1 MLKNKLQQAIL
12 KTWSERGSD
21 HFHLEVGLSGGV
33 DSVVLLHVLMQLQPR
48 LGYKLT
54 AVHVN
59 HQLQAPAVEWAV
71 FCQDLCH
78 AWQVPLRVE
87 TVDVV
92 QKQRLGIE
100 AAARAARYQ
109 VYAKSVAHAVVLA
122 HHADDQ
128 IETAF
133 LGWLRGGGIRAMAA
147 MPAWRSLNAQASG
160 PLIWRPLLTVS
171 KQDLLDYAQQWGLA
185 NVEDPSNSDET
196 YLRNWLRQQILPNML
211 QQRPELSHKI
221 LAGVEQMQRELA
233 VLEEVQAQD
242 WAFVHKD
249 GVFQMAKCLELSP
262 ARREQQLLYFAKI
275 HQLSAWKK
283 AQIGHFLAE
292 IELRPASRHQ
302 IVLNQDVV
310 FVDRGRLYAW
320 GALERQ
326 AMAEI
331 QAWAA
336 TKTDTNPEIFA
347 NTLAMS
353 ECIVNTQIGHKW
365 RLVSLGLLK
374 AEMDA
379 MRYKAVSDRLKQAK
393 VPLLLMDLWPCWYG
407 IETGMVLAAQL
418 QDADLRLQH
427 PEAQHV
433 LAFLQQYTVVKNQ
446 HTEHRA

>member
-1 MLKNKLQQAIL
+1 M
-12 KTWSERGSD
+12 
-21 HFHLEVGLSGGV
+21 
-33 DSVVLLHVLMQLQPR
+33 
-48 LGYKLT
+48 
-54 AVHVN
+54 
-59 HQLQAPAVEWAV
+59 
-71 FCQDLCH
+71 
-78 AWQVPLRVE
+78 
-87 TVDVV
+87 
-92 QKQRLGIE
+92 
-100 AAARAARYQ
+100 
-109 VYAKSVAHAVVLA
+109 
-122 HHADDQ
+122 
-128 IETAF
+128 
-133 LGWLRGGGIRAMAA
+133 
-147 MPAWRSLNAQASG
+147 
-160 PLIWRPLLTVS
+160 
-171 KQDLLDYAQQWGLA
+171 
-185 NVEDPSNSDET
+185 
-196 YLRNWLRQQILPNML
+196 
-211 QQRPELSHKI
+211 
-221 LAGVEQMQRELA
+221 
-233 VLEEVQAQD
+233 
-242 WAFVHKD
+242 
-249 GVFQMAKCLELSP
+249 
-262 ARREQQLLYFAKI
+262 
-275 HQLSAWKK
+275 
-283 AQIGHFLAE
+283 
-292 IELRPASRHQ
+292 
-302 IVLNQDVV
+302 LNQDVV

-331 QAWAA
+331 RAWAA